1 MGPAPC
7 PKFDVSDLDASVCA
21 YVFDSS
27 DDARGKWQT
36 VAPNQKVKGTPKKSR
51 RRGEAIGR
59 PIIKDSKEVFS
70 LFSRIRPCAAPCR
83 QEEPKNLGLGFVGV
97 RIGCGDRC
105 TNLTSFGI

>member
-7 PKFDVSDLDASVCA
+7 PKFDIPDLDASVCA

-51 RRGEAIGR
+51 RRGGR
-59 PIIKDSKEVFS
+59 LLADPLLKTQKKYSP
-70 LFSRIRPCAAPCR
+70 FSR
-83 QEEPKNLGLGFVGV
+83 E
-97 RIGCGDRC
+97 
-105 TNLTSFGI
+105 